1 MTFLFF
7 MIENEELSELY
18 RLRDMYQTRVDTGKG
33 DKNLKRTYKIMLD
46 SILQQINKL
55 EIKKKN

>member
-33 DKNLKRTYKIMLD
+33 DKNLKRIYKTMLD